1 MMDFNV
7 VLQAISV
14 VGFPIVM
21 CIILLWFVKDQN
33 DQHKQETEK
42 FTNALNS
49 NTIVLQKLCDSL
61 GVEREG

>member
-1 MMDFNV
+1 MDFNV